1 MANYYKNED
10 KLCLERDLIPTGRPV
25 KGVEYTFL
33 TDLAVE
39 PVTVEDFKIHAR
51 IDYNTDDRLVAMYL
65 KAAREHL
72 EKVAQLSFGERTVRM
87 TALSMVDNWKV
98 MYGPVDTVTAPYVKF
113 GKDIITNSG
122 GTNVSIEYTTKWP
135 TGLPMDI
142 VVAICRYA
150 ASLYAFRES
159 VVLSFDGKTIDPKQW
174 LDESE
179 KAVMKHGNVTF
190 I

>member
-1 MANYYKNED
+1 MADFDSNID
-10 KLCLERDLIPTGRPV
+10 QIARLHPTGRPV
-25 KGVEYTFL
+25 KGVEYTFI

-39 PVTVEDFKIHAR
+39 PVTVEDFKIHAK

-65 KAAREHL
+65 KAARQHL
-72 EKVAQLSFGERTVRM
+72 EEVAQLSFGERTVQL
-87 TALSMVDNWKV
+87 TALSLVDEWRV
-98 MYGPVDTVTAPYVKF
+98 MYGPINQVLTGQTKSGRNTIV
-113 GKDIITNSG
+113 NSG

-150 ASLYAFRES
+150 AGLYAIREN
-159 VVLSFDGKTIDPKQW
+159 VILTDKGALQEPQNY
-174 LDESE
+174 LDEAE
-179 KAVMKHGNVTF
+179 KMVMKYGNVTF

>member
-1 MANYYKNED
+1 MADFFKNSD
-10 KLCLERDLIPTGRPV
+10 RICLERELTPSSRPV
-25 KGVEYTFL
+25 RGVEYTFL
-33 TDLAVE
+33 TDLANE
-39 PVTVEDFKIHAR
+39 PVDANVFKQHIR
-51 IDYNTDDRLVAMYL
+51 CDYNVDDNLIAMYL
-65 KAAREHL
+65 KAARQHL
-72 EKVAQLSFGERTVRM
+72 EEVAQLSFGERTVRM

-150 ASLYAFRES
+150 AGLYAIREN
-159 VVLSFDGKTIDPKQW
+159 VILTDKGALQEPQNY
-174 LDESE
+174 LDEAE
-179 KAVMKHGNVTF
+179 KMVMKHGNVTF

>member
-1 MANYYKNED
+1 MDFYKNED
-10 KLCLERDLIPTGRPV
+10 YFRCRQLQPTGRPV

-39 PVTVEDFKIHAR
+39 PVTVEDFKIHAK
-51 IDYNTDDRLVAMYL
+51 IDYNTDDRLVTMYL

-122 GTNVSIEYTTKWP
+122 GTNVSIEYTTKWY

-150 ASLYAFRES
+150 AGLYEIREN
-159 VVLSFDGKTIDPKQW
+159 VILTDKGALQEPQNY
-174 LDESE
+174 LDEAE
-179 KAVMKHGNVTF
+179 KMVRKHGNISF
-190 I
+190 L

>member
-1 MANYYKNED
+1 MDYYKNID
-10 KLCLERDLIPTGRPV
+10 KICDLGSTDRPV
-25 KGVEYTFL
+25 KGVEYHFV
-33 TDLAVE
+33 TDLTVE
-39 PVTVEDFKIHAR
+39 PVTLVEFKAHCR
-51 IDYNTDDRLVAMYL
+51 VDYNMDDALLSMYL
-65 KAAREHL
+65 KSARQHL
-72 EKVAQLSFGERTVRM
+72 ERVAQLSFGERTVRM

-122 GTNVSIEYTTKWP
+122 GTNVTIEYTTKWP

-150 ASLYAFRES
+150 AGLYAIREN
-159 VVLSFDGKTIDPKQW
+159 VILTDKGALQEPQNY
-174 LDESE
+174 LDEAE
-179 KAVMKHGNVTF
+179 KMVRKHGNVTF